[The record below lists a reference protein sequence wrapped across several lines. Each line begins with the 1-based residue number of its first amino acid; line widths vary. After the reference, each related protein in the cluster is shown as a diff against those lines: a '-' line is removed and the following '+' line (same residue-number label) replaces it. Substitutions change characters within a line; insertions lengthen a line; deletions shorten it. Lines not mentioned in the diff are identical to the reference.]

1 MRLRIPS
8 CAATLDS
15 LTVLST
21 HIFVDSFPSMSAS
34 LSASHIGSNKG
45 RFRLPHSARRTP
57 GVTTPPL
64 YLLGRLRGPMLGMS
78 HLKLE
83 IGYFKLFRRE
93 LAAHDMHE
101 SRADPN

>member
-1 MRLRIPS
+1 MHRRIERMRLRIPS

-45 RFRLPHSARRTP
+45 RFRL
-57 GVTTPPL
+57 
-64 YLLGRLRGPMLGMS
+64 LGRLRGPMLGMS